1 MDVHKV
7 GKAISQAFRQQ
18 ARFINQNLGHLGL
31 SIRTLPF
38 LMDIAENE
46 GTSQKDLAN
55 RMFTDKTRT
64 VKAVKSLTSLGF
76 IDCIPDKKD
85 KRIRVLK
92 ISVQGRKKLTEI
104 KKILTHMNQLIMED
118 SSEEEIKKFV
128 EMLNKIK
135 NKLHESQ

>member
-1 MDVHKV
+1 MDIQKV

-18 ARFINQNLGHLGL
+18 ARYINKNLGHLGL

-38 LMDIAENE
+38 LMDIAANE

-64 VKAVKSLTSLGF
+64 VKAVKSLISLGF
-76 IDCIPDKKD
+76 IDCIPDEKD
-85 KRIRVLK
+85 KRIRVLR
-92 ISVQGRKKLTEI
+92 ISRQGQQKLAEVKKVLAQ
-104 KKILTHMNQLIMED
+104 MNQLIMED
-118 SSEEEIKKFV
+118 ASEEEIIKFV

-135 NKLHESQ
+135 TKLHVSL